1 MKGIPMGLRAPH
13 SLTLILSSL
22 VAWCTAMSV
31 DVYQINQGS
40 TPLLLGY
47 LLNLAIWLLAQTVA
61 LEKNR
66 LLKAICLVGLAG
78 VIILSASPKTLL
90 APVIL
95 TFWMSYL
102 PSVIS
107 ERQVWMLYVGVNS
120 LLIALM
126 TLAQA
131 DTQHLITAL
140 SFIAFQLFAISSA
153 LQRIELGRQKDLLV
167 KSNIDLIA
175 AQSLLLQK
183 SKSEE
188 RQRISRNLHDSIG
201 QQLTSLSLQT
211 EHALQTQS
219 YKSESDFSN
228 YLKTTKRDLKEALN
242 TLRITVKEFRNNDTL
257 SFESTMRLIASR
269 IPKLT
274 FEFSNSVFI
283 SNAPLTEDLIYCCQ
297 EGISNALRHG
307 QADQIKIEVLQ
318 QDTEVFVRVIDNGR
332 TPTKPASPAPNS
344 GTGLKGIACRLQA
357 YSASVSLTKNDDQ
370 GSCLEISMP
379 FEQCSRKDYQ

>member
-1 MKGIPMGLRAPH
+1 MGLRAPH
-13 SLTLILSSL
+13 SFTLILSSL

-47 LLNLAIWLLAQTVA
+47 LLNLAIWLLAQTLA
-61 LEKNR
+61 LEKKH
-66 LLKAICLVGLAG
+66 LLKTICFVGLAG
-78 VIILSASPKTLL
+78 VITLSASPETLL
-90 APVIL
+90 APVML

-107 ERQVWMLYVGVNS
+107 ERQVWMLYIGVNS
-120 LLIALM
+120 LLMALM
-126 TLAQA
+126 TQAHA

-153 LQRIELGRQKDLLV
+153 LQRIELSRQKDQII

-211 EHALQTQS
+211 EHAIHTQR
-219 YKSESDFSN
+219 YKSETDFSN
-228 YLKTTKRDLKEALN
+228 YLKATKRDLREALN
-242 TLRITVKEFRNNDTL
+242 TLRKTVKEFRINDTL
-257 SFESTMRLIASR
+257 NLESTMRSIASK
-269 IPKLT
+269 IPTLT
-274 FEFSNSVFI
+274 LEYSSSALI
-283 SNAPLTEDLIYCCQ
+283 TNASLIEDLIYCCQ

-307 QADQIKIEVLQ
+307 QADKISIEIIQ
-318 QDTEVFVRVIDNGR
+318 QDTNVLVRIIDNGLAT
-332 TPTKPASPAPNS
+332 TPIAAQAPNS
-344 GTGLKGIACRLQA
+344 GTGLEGISSRLQA
-357 YSASVSLTKNDDQ
+357 YNATVRLERTDSQ
-370 GSCLEISMP
+370 GFCLEMSIP
-379 FEQCSRKDYQ
+379 LEQCSTKEYP

>member
-1 MKGIPMGLRAPH
+1 MGLRAPH
-13 SLTLILSSL
+13 SFTLILSSL
-22 VAWCTAMSV
+22 VAWCTAVSV

-47 LLNLAIWLLAQTVA
+47 LLNLAIWLLAQTLA

-66 LLKAICLVGLAG
+66 LLKAICFVGLAG
-78 VIILSASPKTLL
+78 VITLSASPETLL
-90 APVIL
+90 APVML
-95 TFWMSYL
+95 TFWMSFL

-107 ERQVWMLYVGVNS
+107 ERQVWMLYIGVNS
-120 LLIALM
+120 LLVALM
-126 TLAQA
+126 IQAQA

-183 SKSEE
+183 SKTEE

-219 YKSESDFSN
+219 YKSEPDFLN
-228 YLKTTKRDLKEALN
+228 YLKATKRDLKEALN
-242 TLRITVKEFRNNDTL
+242 TLRKTVKEFRNNDTL
-257 SFESTMRLIASR
+257 SFETTMRLIASK

-274 FEFSNSVFI
+274 FEFSNSIFI
-283 SNAPLTEDLIYCCQ
+283 GNARLVEDLIYCCQ

-307 QADQIKIEVLQ
+307 QADQIKIDVSQQTTEVL
-318 QDTEVFVRVIDNGR
+318 VRVIDNGR
-332 TPTKPASPAPNS
+332 ASAKLAAPAPNS
-344 GTGLKGIACRLQA
+344 GTGLEGIACRLQA
-357 YSASVSLTKNDDQ
+357 YSASVSLKKNDHH
-370 GSCLEISMP
+370 GSCLEISVP
-379 FEQCSRKDYQ
+379 LEQCSSKDYQ